1 MKILIEI
8 FNLWYIH
15 PIVKKIL
22 IYLISNIIAIFLI
35 VTNAYAYLDPGTGSF
50 ILQAIIG
57 FLAALS
63 AGFLYYWTKV
73 KNFFLKLF
81 KKNNNDEKTD
91 NRWWII

>member
-1 MKILIEI
+1 MK
-8 FNLWYIH
+8 
-15 PIVKKIL
+15 KTL
-22 IYLISNIIAIFLI
+22 IYLTLNIIAIFLI
-35 VTNAYAYLDPGTGSF
+35 VSNAYAYLDPGTGSF

-73 KNFFLKLF
+73 KNFFLKFF

-91 NRWWII
+91 NR

>member
-1 MKILIEI
+1 MKNI
-8 FNLWYIH
+8 F
-15 PIVKKIL
+15 
-22 IYLISNIIAIFLI
+22 IYLFYNIIAIFLI

-73 KNFFLKLF
+73 KNFFLRLF
-81 KKNNNDEKTD
+81 RKNNKDEKTD
-91 NRWWII
+91 N

>member
-1 MKILIEI
+1 MK
-8 FNLWYIH
+8 
-15 PIVKKIL
+15 KTL
-22 IYLISNIIAIFLI
+22 IYLILNIIAIFLI

-91 NRWWII
+91 NR

>member
-1 MKILIEI
+1 M
-8 FNLWYIH
+8 
-15 PIVKKIL
+15 KKIL
-22 IYLISNIIAIFLI
+22 NYLILNIIAIFLF

-63 AGFLYYWTKV
+63 ASFLYYWAKV

-81 KKNNNDEKTD
+81 KKNNNDEKSE
-91 NRWWII
+91 NR

>member
-1 MKILIEI
+1 MIKLLIL
-8 FNLWYIH
+8 
-15 PIVKKIL
+15 
-22 IYLISNIIAIFLI
+22 NIIAIFLV

-73 KNFFLKLF
+73 KNFFLRLF

-91 NRWWII
+91 NR

>member
-1 MKILIEI
+1 MKI
-8 FNLWYIH
+8 FF
-15 PIVKKIL
+15 
-22 IYLISNIIAIFLI
+22 IYLFCNIIAIFFI

-73 KNFFLKLF
+73 KNFFSKLF
-81 KKNNNDEKTD
+81 KKNNNNEKID
-91 NRWWII
+91 N

>member
-1 MKILIEI
+1 M
-8 FNLWYIH
+8 
-15 PIVKKIL
+15 KKIL
-22 IYLISNIIAIFLI
+22 IYLTSNIIAIFLI

-73 KNFFLKLF
+73 KNFFLKFF
-81 KKNNNDEKTD
+81 KKNNDDEKTD
-91 NRWWII
+91 NR

>member
-1 MKILIEI
+1 MIKLIIL
-8 FNLWYIH
+8 
-15 PIVKKIL
+15 
-22 IYLISNIIAIFLI
+22 NIITIFLI

-81 KKNNNDEKTD
+81 KKNKNDEKTD
-91 NRWWII
+91 NK

>member
-1 MKILIEI
+1 M
-8 FNLWYIH
+8 
-15 PIVKKIL
+15 KKIL
-22 IYLISNIIAIFLI
+22 IYLASNIIAIFLI

-73 KNFFLKLF
+73 KNFFLKFF
-81 KKNNNDEKTD
+81 KKNNSDEKTD
-91 NRWWII
+91 NR

>member
-1 MKILIEI
+1 M
-8 FNLWYIH
+8 
-15 PIVKKIL
+15 KKIL
-22 IYLISNIIAIFLI
+22 IYSICNTIAIFLV

-73 KNFFLKLF
+73 KNFFLKFF

-91 NRWWII
+91 NR

>member
-1 MKILIEI
+1 M
-8 FNLWYIH
+8 
-15 PIVKKIL
+15 KKIL

-81 KKNNNDEKTD
+81 KKNKNDEKTD
-91 NRWWII
+91 NR

>member
-1 MKILIEI
+1 MIKII
-8 FNLWYIH
+8 F
-15 PIVKKIL
+15 
-22 IYLISNIIAIFLI
+22 YLISNIIAIFLI

-73 KNFFLKLF
+73 KNFFLKFF

-91 NRWWII
+91 N

>member
-1 MKILIEI
+1 VIKII
-8 FNLWYIH
+8 FC
-15 PIVKKIL
+15 
-22 IYLISNIIAIFLI
+22 LISNIIAIFLI

-63 AGFLYYWTKV
+63 AGFFYYWTKV
-73 KNFFLKLF
+73 KNFFLKFF

-91 NRWWII
+91 NR

>member
-1 MKILIEI
+1 M
-8 FNLWYIH
+8 
-15 PIVKKIL
+15 KKIL

-81 KKNNNDEKTD
+81 NKNNNDEKTD
-91 NRWWII
+91 NR

>member
-1 MKILIEI
+1 MK
-8 FNLWYIH
+8 
-15 PIVKKIL
+15 KTL
-22 IYLISNIIAIFLI
+22 IYLTSNIIAIFLI

-91 NRWWII
+91 NR

>member
-1 MKILIEI
+1 M
-8 FNLWYIH
+8 
-15 PIVKKIL
+15 KKIL

-81 KKNNNDEKTD
+81 KKNKNDEKTD
-91 NRWWII
+91 NK

>member
-1 MKILIEI
+1 MKKFLIC
-8 FNLWYIH
+8 LT
-15 PIVKKIL
+15 
-22 IYLISNIIAIFLI
+22 SNIIAIFLI

-73 KNFFLKLF
+73 KNFFLKFF
-81 KKNNNDEKTD
+81 KKNNNDEKAD
-91 NRWWII
+91 NR

>member
-1 MKILIEI
+1 M
-8 FNLWYIH
+8 
-15 PIVKKIL
+15 KKIL
-22 IYLISNIIAIFLI
+22 IYLIFNTITIFLV
-35 VTNAYAYLDPGTGSF
+35 VTNAYAYLDPGSGSF

-63 AGFLYYWTKV
+63 ASFLYYWTKV

-91 NRWWII
+91 NR

>member
-1 MKILIEI
+1 M
-8 FNLWYIH
+8 
-15 PIVKKIL
+15 KKIL
-22 IYLISNIIAIFLI
+22 TYLIYNIIAIFLI

-57 FLAALS
+57 FLAAIA

-73 KNFFLKLF
+73 KNFFIKLF

-91 NRWWII
+91 SR

>member
-1 MKILIEI
+1 MIMKT
-8 FNLWYIH
+8 FF
-15 PIVKKIL
+15 
-22 IYLISNIIAIFLI
+22 IYLSCNIIAIFLI

-73 KNFFLKLF
+73 KNFFLKFF
-81 KKNNNDEKTD
+81 KKNKNDEKTD
-91 NRWWII
+91 NR